1 MQSERLHLKE
11 NETLES
17 AIYRQISLNRKSSAI
32 EKSFDYQPEFESS
45 IRSIKAESKIY
56 TTETKRKGRKET
68 GRRNESN

>member
-17 AIYRQISLNRKSSAI
+17 AIYRQISLNRKSSAS

-45 IRSIKAESKIY
+45 IRSIKVESKTY
-56 TTETKRKGRKET
+56 TTKTKQKDSKVS
-68 GRRNESN
+68 GRRRESY

>member
-45 IRSIKAESKIY
+45 IRSIKAESKIH
-56 TTETKRKGRKET
+56 TTKTKREDRKET
-68 GRRNESN
+68 GKRKES